1 MIATS
6 VTGGIALPQLPGCN
20 KYSFPRFNVPAAFVS
35 VSPYPIEGSASLNPS
50 LSFFTCSGGLG
61 APPPLSSLKVD
72 KSYLSLS
79 G

>member
-61 APPPLSSLKVD
+61 PPPPPSETNEDV
-72 KSYLSLS
+72 SYLFLSL
-79 G
+79 